1 MFRGLSTLARLT
13 PAALAAPAVALCDE
27 KSARGALADLI
38 DKSEA
43 RRGDGTSL
51 GPTMVRLAWHSAGT
65 FCARTGTGG
74 SDGGRMKYCPESAWG
89 ANAGLADVRAVV
101 EKVAQD
107 HGLSRADAYTLAGV
121 VAVAHMGG
129 PEVPWAA
136 GRSDA
141 ADGSTSPPDGRLPDA
156 DKGSLGGTVAHLRAI
171 FYRMGFDDRDIVAL
185 SGAHALGRCH
195 EEASGYWGPW
205 TFAET
210 TFSNEYFR
218 LLLGET
224 WTLKTTHN
232 GRKWKGPDQFEDSSG
247 KLMMLPSDVALLWD
261 KTFRSYLCGNQPVS

>member
-65 FCARTGTGG
+65 FCKQTGTGG

-121 VAVAHMGG
+121 VAVG
-129 PEVPWAA
+129 
-136 GRSDA
+136 SS
-141 ADGSTSPPDGRLPDA
+141 STSDE
-156 DKGSLGGTVAHLRAI
+156 SLSISAKFSEMFMIFTKIHELSWKIRAKV
-171 FYRMGFDDRDIVAL
+171 R
-185 SGAHALGRCH
+185 
-195 EEASGYWGPW
+195 
-205 TFAET
+205 
-210 TFSNEYFR
+210 
-218 LLLGET
+218 
-224 WTLKTTHN
+224 
-232 GRKWKGPDQFEDSSG
+232 
-247 KLMMLPSDVALLWD
+247 
-261 KTFRSYLCGNQPVS
+261 

>member
-101 EKVAQD
+101 EKVT
-107 HGLSRADAYTLAGV
+107 HRV
-121 VAVAHMGG
+121 
-129 PEVPWAA
+129 EI
-136 GRSDA
+136 
-141 ADGSTSPPDGRLPDA
+141 
-156 DKGSLGGTVAHLRAI
+156 SLR
-171 FYRMGFDDRDIVAL
+171 RW
-185 SGAHALGRCH
+185 C
-195 EEASGYWGPW
+195 
-205 TFAET
+205 AEI
-210 TFSNEYFR
+210 
-218 LLLGET
+218 
-224 WTLKTTHN
+224 
-232 GRKWKGPDQFEDSSG
+232 
-247 KLMMLPSDVALLWD
+247 
-261 KTFRSYLCGNQPVS
+261 